1 MGCKLLIWEAK
12 MTKKD
17 NILFIS
23 LGRSPAVVPETL
35 DALMDK
41 GIYIKRTYLITTS
54 DEIILNKCIP
64 LIQEDF
70 KDHYKPKK
78 MKLSPWQCI
87 LSSSDIYTEK
97 DNLELMIKVSGIF
110 KKEKGNNIYISMAGG
125 RKTMSAAM
133 ALLAQI
139 YGARAITHV
148 LVPSEIEKK
157 GNIFQLEKLSKEG
170 REQIFHP
177 EEKRL
182 IFFPVIG
189 ISWMLDDMIKALQ
202 GIQITSIRKEVR
214 EILIENGLLDDNY
227 KPTPLGEQLFK
238 LLNDIEKYP
247 IPSSKSPELKFKKDE
262 FPHAPQGFQKFIMR
276 LANVP
281 YIEEIRGLEYRNS
294 SETRINDI
302 YSDGSFI
309 CQYSDGDKAYALKVI
324 TTAKSRGEVQFI
336 KENLQKYF

>member
-1 MGCKLLIWEAK
+1 

-23 LGRSPAVVPETL
+23 LGRSPAVVPETI

-41 GIYIKRTYLITTS
+41 GIYVKRTYLITTS
-54 DEIILNKCIP
+54 DEIIIQKCIP

-70 KDHYKPKK
+70 EAKYREKGMH
-78 MKLSPWQCI
+78 LCPWQAI
-87 LSSSDIYTEK
+87 LSSDDIYTER
-97 DNLELMIKVSGIF
+97 DNLKLMIKVSGIF
-110 KKEKGNNIYISMAGG
+110 KKEVGNNIYISMAGG

-148 LVPSEIEKK
+148 LVPPEIEKN
-157 GNIFQLEKLSKEG
+157 GNIFQLEGLPKDV
-170 REQIFHP
+170 REQILHP
-177 EEKRL
+177 KEKRL

-202 GIQITSIRKEVR
+202 GIQVKSIRKEVR
-214 EILIENGLLDDNY
+214 EIMMENNLLDENY

-247 IPSSKSPELKFKKDE
+247 IPSSKLPELKFKQDE
-262 FPHAPQGFQKFIMR
+262 FPHAPKGFQKFINK
-276 LANVP
+276 LSNVP
-281 YIEEIRGLEYRNS
+281 YIEEIIGLEYKNS
-294 SETRINDI
+294 PETRINEL
-302 YSDGSFI
+302 YSDGSFK
-309 CQYSDGDKAYALKVI
+309 CQYSDGDKAYSLKVI
-324 TTAKSRGEVQFI
+324 TTAKSRGELQFI
-336 KENLQKYF
+336 KENLQQYFED

>member
-1 MGCKLLIWEAK
+1 
-12 MTKKD
+12 MTRKD

-54 DEIILNKCIP
+54 DEIIVNKCIP

-70 KDHYKPKK
+70 KAHYQSKS
-78 MKLSPWQCI
+78 MELSPWQAC
-87 LSSSDIYTEK
+87 LSNDDIYTEG

-110 KKEKGNNIYISMAGG
+110 KKESGNNIYISMAGG

-148 LVPSEIEKK
+148 LVPSEVEKK
-157 GNIFQLEKLSKEG
+157 GNIFQLEKLINKE
-170 REQIFHP
+170 RERILHP
-177 EEKRL
+177 KEKRL

-189 ISWMLDDMIKALQ
+189 ISWMLNDMIKALQ
-202 GIQITSIRKEVR
+202 GIEIASIRKEVR
-214 EILIENGLLDDNY
+214 EILIENGLLDNKY

-247 IPSSKSPELKFKKDE
+247 IPSSKLPDLKFKHDE
-262 FPHAPQGFQKFIMR
+262 FPHAPKGFQKFIMK
-276 LANVP
+276 LSNVP

-294 SETRINDI
+294 SETRINEI
-302 YSDGSFI
+302 YSDGSFK

-336 KENLQKYF
+336 KENLQSYFQN